1 MNFLKVL
8 RTATLLLTLLVS
20 PLMAEERK
28 GYFDC
33 RITQSYAVDFIDGVS
48 KEYHGSRYGSSGP
61 NVGGKLKMDYLYS
74 INESP
79 PNILLESY
87 SITPILFK
95 MNLQKPSEIPKHI
108 ASSKDNLIGT
118 LRGNYSFVTKN
129 LFNLST
135 LHQSLRLFR
144 YFKNDWQGILHTK
157 FNNDGGRELTST
169 ILALDCRHTK
179 DILDEMFT
187 ELKGMGY

>member
-1 MNFLKVL
+1 MTKLL
-8 RTATLLLTLLVS
+8 ATTTLLLTLFAS
-20 PLMAEERK
+20 PLMAVERK

-48 KEYHGSRYGSSGP
+48 KEYHGSRYGSDGP
-61 NVGGKLKMDYLYS
+61 NVGRKLKMDYVYS

-79 PNILLESY
+79 PNILFQSY
-87 SITPILFK
+87 SITPFAFK
-95 MNLQKPSEIPKHI
+95 INLQKSSEIKNFI
-108 ASSKDNLIGT
+108 VTKNSLVGT
-118 LRGNYSFVTKN
+118 LRGSINYVSKN
-129 LFNLST
+129 FFNLS
-135 LHQSLRLFR
+135 LSGDSLRLFR
-144 YFKNDWQGILHTK
+144 YFKNDWQGILHTRFDK
-157 FNNDGGRELTST
+157 EGGRELTTT

>member
-1 MNFLKVL
+1 MTKLL
-8 RTATLLLTLLVS
+8 ATTTLLLTLFAS
-20 PLMAEERK
+20 PLMAVERK

-48 KEYHGSRYGSSGP
+48 KEYHGSRYGSDGP
-61 NVGGKLKMDYLYS
+61 NVGRKLKMDYVYS

-79 PNILLESY
+79 PNILFQSY
-87 SITPILFK
+87 SITPFAFK
-95 MNLQKPSEIPKHI
+95 INLQKSSEIKNFI
-108 ASSKDNLIGT
+108 
-118 LRGNYSFVTKN
+118 VTKN
-129 LFNLST
+129 SLVGTLS
-135 LHQSLRLFR
+135 LFR
-144 YFKNDWQGILHTK
+144 YFKNDWQGILHTRFDK
-157 FNNDGGRELTST
+157 EGGRELTTT